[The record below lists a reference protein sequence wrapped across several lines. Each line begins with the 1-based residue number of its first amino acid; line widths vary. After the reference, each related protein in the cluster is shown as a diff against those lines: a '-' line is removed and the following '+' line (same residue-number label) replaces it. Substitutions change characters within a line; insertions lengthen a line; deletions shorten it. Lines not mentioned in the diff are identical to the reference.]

1 MADYFEIRADYN
13 QHTIT
18 IYQAYNDA
26 IADVAVRDGRF
37 GAPFSFNRMTWIKP
51 SFMWMM
57 ERSNWGLKKDQQHI
71 LAIRIKR
78 TFFDT
83 LLEQAV
89 LTTPEA
95 HVYPHDAGIWET
107 LFAQAN
113 VYVQWDPERSIN
125 GKKLEHRSLQLGISR
140 NLISQFNED
149 AIVAIDDLTPL
160 VRKCHNLLINGKTTQ
175 AKSFLPPEKI
185 YPVSAAARKALGMK
199 NS

>member
-18 IYQAYNDA
+18 VYQAYNDA

-89 LTTPEA
+89 LTTPKA
-95 HVYPHDAGIWET
+95 HVYPHAGIWET

-125 GKKLEHRSLQLGISR
+125 GKKLEHRSLQLGISC

>member
-18 IYQAYNDA
+18 VYQAYNDA

-37 GAPFSFNRMTWIKP
+37 GASFSFNRMTWIKP

-89 LTTPEA
+89 LTTPEP
-95 HVYPHDAGIWET
+95 HVYPHAGIWET

>member
-89 LTTPEA
+89 LTTPGA
-95 HVYPHDAGIWET
+95 HVYPHAGIWET

>member
-18 IYQAYNDA
+18 VYQAYNDA

-57 ERSNWGLKKDQQHI
+57 ERSNWGLKKDQQRI

-95 HVYPHDAGIWET
+95 HVYPHAGVWVT

-185 YPVSAAARKALGMK
+185 YPVSATARKAWGMK

>member
-1 MADYFEIRADYN
+1 
-13 QHTIT
+13 
-18 IYQAYNDA
+18 
-26 IADVAVRDGRF
+26 
-37 GAPFSFNRMTWIKP
+37 MTWIKP

-57 ERSNWGLKKDQQHI
+57 ERSNWGLKKDQQRI

-95 HVYPHDAGIWET
+95 HVYPHAGVWET

-185 YPVSAAARKALGMK
+185 YPVSATARKAWGMK

>member
-95 HVYPHDAGIWET
+95 HVYPHTGIWET

>member
-95 HVYPHDAGIWET
+95 HVYPHVGIWET

>member
-18 IYQAYNDA
+18 VYQAYNDA

-89 LTTPEA
+89 LTTPKA
-95 HVYPHDAGIWET
+95 HVYPHAGIWET
-107 LFAQAN
+107 LFAQGN

>member
-18 IYQAYNDA
+18 VYQAYNDA

-95 HVYPHDAGIWET
+95 HVYPHPGVWET

>member
-18 IYQAYNDA
+18 VYQAYNDA

-57 ERSNWGLKKDQQHI
+57 ERSNWGLKKDQQRI

-89 LTTPEA
+89 LTTPKA
-95 HVYPHDAGIWET
+95 HVYPHAGIWET

>member
-95 HVYPHDAGIWET
+95 HVYPHAGIWEM

>member
-1 MADYFEIRADYN
+1 MQSLTSPYVTGDLAHLFHSTAWPGLN
-13 QHTIT
+13 PLLCGWWS
-18 IYQAYNDA
+18 
-26 IADVAVRDGRF
+26 VATGDWKKINNAF
-37 GAPFSFNRMTWIKP
+37 SQSESNAPSLIHCWKQ
-51 SFMWMM
+51 S
-57 ERSNWGLKKDQQHI
+57 
-71 LAIRIKR
+71 
-78 TFFDT
+78 
-83 LLEQAV
+83 V

-95 HVYPHDAGIWET
+95 HVYPHAGIWET

-199 NS
+199 NSWDKYAPI

>member
-18 IYQAYNDA
+18 VYQAYNDV
-26 IADVAVRDGRF
+26 IADVAIRDGRF
-37 GAPFSFNRMTWIKP
+37 GVPFSFNRMTWIKP

-57 ERSNWGLKKDQQHI
+57 ERSNWGLKKDQQRI

-78 TFFDT
+78 TFFDA

-89 LTTPEA
+89 LTTPEV
-95 HVYPHDAGIWET
+95 HVYPRVGIWEA

-125 GKKLEHRSLQLGISR
+125 GKKLEHRSLQVGISR

-149 AIVAIDDLTPL
+149 AMVAIDDLTPL

-185 YPVSAAARKALGMK
+185 YPVSAVARKALGMK

>member
-18 IYQAYNDA
+18 VYQAYNDA

-37 GAPFSFNRMTWIKP
+37 GASFSFNRMTWIKP

-95 HVYPHDAGIWET
+95 HVYPHAGIWEA

>member
-95 HVYPHDAGIWET
+95 HVDPHAGIWET

>member
-18 IYQAYNDA
+18 VYQAYNDA

-37 GAPFSFNRMTWIKP
+37 GASFSFNRMTWIKP

-89 LTTPEA
+89 LTRPEA
-95 HVYPHDAGIWET
+95 HVYPHAGIWET

>member
-18 IYQAYNDA
+18 VYQAYNDA

-37 GAPFSFNRMTWIKP
+37 GAPFSFNRMTWIKS

-89 LTTPEA
+89 LTTPKA
-95 HVYPHDAGIWET
+95 HVYPHAGIWET

>member
-18 IYQAYNDA
+18 VYQAYNDA

-89 LTTPEA
+89 LTTPKA
-95 HVYPHDAGIWET
+95 HVYPHAGIWET

-149 AIVAIDDLTPL
+149 AIVAMVMTP
-160 VRKCHNLLINGKTTQ
+160 T
-175 AKSFLPPEKI
+175 
-185 YPVSAAARKALGMK
+185 Y
-199 NS
+199 

>member
-18 IYQAYNDA
+18 VYQAYNDA

-37 GAPFSFNRMTWIKP
+37 GASFSFNRMTWIKP

-95 HVYPHDAGIWET
+95 HVYPHAGILET